1 MGLLFYCILFPIIY
15 LTSLSPAWLLYRI
28 SDSLYFIVYFL
39 IGYRKEVVFNNLKNA
54 FPEKSD
60 SEIKKIAKRY
70 FRYLCDL
77 LVEALKTTAM
87 SEAYVNKHLKF
98 RGVDEMNALYDKGQS
113 FIIVMGHFG
122 NWELAGPCFS
132 LSCKHQ
138 LIVVYQPLSNPYFER
153 LFAKSRT
160 KFNTKILPKNNTLR
174 AMAANRNELDAT
186 AFIADQT
193 PADTKAGRWLKF
205 LNQDTLVFTGPEKIG
220 KMFNYPIVYIHV
232 DRVKRGF
239 YEVTPTILFDH
250 PKETEDFEITT
261 TFFKKLEEEI
271 RKKPETWLWSHRR
284 WKHKRN
290 TINQTPT

>member
-15 LTSLSPAWLLYRI
+15 LTSLSPAWILYRI
-28 SDSLYFIVYFL
+28 SDSLYFVVYFL
-39 IGYRKEVVFNNLKNA
+39 IGYRKEVVFNNLK
-54 FPEKSD
+54 
-60 SEIKKIAKRY
+60 
-70 FRYLCDL
+70 
-77 LVEALKTTAM
+77 
-87 SEAYVNKHLKF
+87 EAYVRKHLKF
-98 RGVDEMNALYDKGQS
+98 RGVEEMNALYDKGQS
-113 FIIVMGHFG
+113 FVIVMGHFG

-132 LSCKHQ
+132 LNCKHQ
-138 LIVVYQPLSNPYFER
+138 LVVVYQPLSNPHFEG

-174 AMAANRNELDAT
+174 AMAANKKELDAT

-193 PADTKAGRWLKF
+193 PADTKAGHWLKF

-220 KMFNYPIVYIHV
+220 KMFDYPIVYMHV

-284 WKHKRN
+284 WKHKLSATN
-290 TINQTPT
+290 LTPT